1 GDCVVTFSRLAIY
14 QTKELIEAKTGMR
27 CAVIYGGLPP
37 ESRVEQAKLFNDP
50 ESGYDVLVASD
61 AVGMG
66 INLTINRVVFMALEK
81 FDGSDVRPVSVS
93 LTRQIGGRA
102 GRFGSGAKHGYVT
115 AMEARDMKMLKAN
128 MTQMPPSLMAAG
140 INPTLEVMET
150 FSHQFPKMKFS
161 QLWPMLCDMAEV
173 DDGYFICSFSEKDAI
188 AETIEDIPLSIGER
202 YQLLYAP
209 VSVRDDYSKMAF
221 RKYAK
226 AIAFKSICKLASV
239 VHVPDA
245 VPASRDEI
253 RTLEQRHRMI
263 TLYLWL
269 SYHYPESFSND
280 DESFEIKTR
289 CETLIQAALINL
301 GKLSNTK
308 TTQRKAAA
316 ENAQKIRQLLGI
328 NS

>member
-1 GDCVVTFSRLAIY
+1 
-14 QTKELIEAKTGMR
+14 
-27 CAVIYGGLPP
+27 
-37 ESRVEQAKLFNDP
+37 
-50 ESGYDVLVASD
+50 
-61 AVGMG
+61 
-66 INLTINRVVFMALEK
+66 
-81 FDGSDVRPVSVS
+81 
-93 LTRQIGGRA
+93 
-102 GRFGSGAKHGYVT
+102 
-115 AMEARDMKMLKAN
+115 
-128 MTQMPPSLMAAG
+128 
-140 INPTLEVMET
+140 
-150 FSHQFPKMKFS
+150 
-161 QLWPMLCDMAEV
+161 
-173 DDGYFICSFSEKDAI
+173 
-188 AETIEDIPLSIGER
+188 
-202 YQLLYAP
+202 
-209 VSVRDDYSKMAF
+209 MAF